1 MPQKLLESSFEFIIY
16 ICDGPRIFHH
26 LKPDLIIPN
35 FISFHSPVVT
45 NTLNEKK
52 LAPIHLATELNKVKA
67 LEVMGKY
74 RNVIDIQQGKEMSA
88 LTKNC

>member
-1 MPQKLLESSFEFIIY
+1 M
-16 ICDGPRIFHH
+16 
-26 LKPDLIIPN
+26 
-35 FISFHSPVVT
+35 VT

-74 RNVIDIQQGKEMSA
+74 RNVIDIQQGKDIIDKTRNYLNNFESGFSVDRG
-88 LTKNC
+88 